1 MARRLPAK
9 DSEWIDRS
17 RKIVFKFE
25 GQEVIAFK
33 GDSITSALIA
43 NGQKILG
50 RSFKYHRPRGFVSLA
65 NHDANVLL
73 QSKDRTNIRGDVSL
87 VDESYESLKAINTI
101 GGVRNDLTR
110 VLGIFAPIL
119 PVGFYYKAFF
129 KPAFLWPYWEA
140 CFS

>member
-73 QSKDRTNIRGDVSL
+73 ESKDRTNIRGDVSL
-87 VDESYESLKAINTI
+87 VNESYESLKAINTV

-119 PVGFYYKAFF
+119 PVGFYYKAFSNQLSSGHIG
-129 KPAFLWPYWEA
+129 KN
-140 CFS
+140 

>member
-1 MARRLPAK
+1 MGISSRQPTPYTIGVVVPPTVTKMVQSKSSNRSQYYPFHRGTIMARRLPAK

-17 RKIVFKFE
+17 KKIVFNFE
-25 GQEVIAFK
+25 GKEITAFK

-73 QSKDRTNIRGDVSL
+73 QSK
-87 VDESYESLKAINTI
+87 
-101 GGVRNDLTR
+101 
-110 VLGIFAPIL
+110 
-119 PVGFYYKAFF
+119 
-129 KPAFLWPYWEA
+129 
-140 CFS
+140 

>member
-17 RKIVFKFE
+17 KKIVFKFE
-25 GQEVIAFK
+25 GKEVIAFE

-50 RSFKYHRPRGFVSLA
+50 RSFKYHRPRGFVSLIA

-73 QSKDRTNIRGDVSL
+73 
-87 VDESYESLKAINTI
+87 
-101 GGVRNDLTR
+101 R
-110 VLGIFAPIL
+110 VKRQNEHQRRRVI
-119 PVGFYYKAFF
+119 
-129 KPAFLWPYWEA
+129 
-140 CFS
+140 S